1 MYRHLRHDTY
11 PISVFNDREIFKD
24 MHFPMGI
31 SFDSFLRLVI
41 SFLNLFKKLL
51 GLPMF
56 ILLLKVLSIYEIDK
70 LIDFVLDIS

>member
-1 MYRHLRHDTY
+1 MHDAY

-51 GLPMF
+51 
-56 ILLLKVLSIYEIDK
+56 KVLSIYKMNMYTVDK